1 MSKKTRNADRK
12 EARKQNRK
20 QTREVNASNRLSTRT
35 DNKASRKL
43 QRADDKEFRQFL
55 REQHKA
61 RRKGINNELTRQV
74 FRYKLGEYEAG
85 GNPYAQ
91 PTSAA
96 TSGYTS
102 TMSGMAGAQQA
113 QQQLAQ
119 LQQEVMLS
127 QQQQK
132 QKADEAE
139 AAKVAQFQQGMQTGA
154 ADLGQDFGQDAVQK
168 AANAARMAKIAKG
181 TASAKQV
188 AKASKDTGQLLTNLG
203 NYGKGAADGASAAS
217 AAGTSIGAG
226 PIAAAASLAGK
237 GIEHVSDDKD
247 DTKTNFGEGAGRL
260 ISGAGSGVGM
270 AAMLGLGPVGLI
282 GAGLVG
288 GTAALLNQRK
298 KKLAAREEEEKV
310 AEQQEQI
317 ASSEQR
323 AFEQSMV
330 RTGQDQ
336 GYNIG
341 NSMTNSYLPGYQM
354 KAGGLWANIH
364 AKRKRIAEGSGES
377 MRKPGS
383 KGAPTDK
390 NLQNSKQAGGS
401 YMKPLAG
408 GAVEFMGPKH
418 AQGGIMLDAQTEVE
432 GGETMDKVNM
442 KNGGP
447 GDYIFSD
454 FLKVGKKTFAQRH
467 KEMLERGG
475 TQADIQKLA
484 KMQEEVAKREGRDE
498 NGERN
503 PKMIMEE
510 GGFST
515 GEETTNVIPTTEAL
529 EDFELDPESAYA
541 RDFPEG
547 QSKTEEG
554 LYRRADG
561 DAVTMAEVDA
571 LKANNPWYNWEDF
584 DPTNAEDVEK
594 FQEAYNEQ
602 APEGSKIKVD
612 GKVGEQTVSAYI
624 PYKRQEEAIVTQDTP
639 EEVDDTPQESVEEE
653 VGDGL
658 KLRKDIILPYQLLGP
673 MAELNTKYPQPN
685 KVAAATTGRIKLPR
699 VNFNSERAA
708 SSGNTNA
715 ANKFIQNQAAGPG
728 AISAMM
734 ATNEKQRAGNL
745 NIANAEAR
753 NNKQLAAQEE
763 MGNLQ
768 ASQFDAQNV
777 TRARQFNAAT
787 QNQRDQNEYEKRMLA
802 FNQFGTNAAQYA
814 NDIRSYKGEERFAE
828 ASQISGEYTRQK
840 YLEELRK
847 QSKRKKSEYFGMN
860 DTQLR
865 EQAARMTQGAP
876 TYNAQDRERVGAV
889 TDAMTQAQEQT
900 TQSKRGGYVRK
911 IGKIKRKR
919 K

>member
-1 MSKKTRNADRK
+1 MANKKLKTNNTSSKYLSGGLGDPIKKVLRKQARVTKRAQKKFERNSKKGVRK
-12 EARKQNRK
+12 FQA
-20 QTREVNASNRLSTRT
+20 A
-35 DNKASRKL
+35 
-43 QRADDKEFRQFL
+43 
-55 REQHKA
+55 
-61 RRKGINNELTRQV
+61 
-74 FRYKLGEYEAG
+74 

-113 QQQLAQ
+113 QMQLAQ

-132 QKADEAE
+132 QKAEEAE
-139 AAKVAQFQQGMQTGA
+139 AAKVAQFQQGMKTGT
-154 ADLGQDFGQDAVQK
+154 ADLGQDLGQDAIQK
-168 AANAARMAKIAKG
+168 AATAARMAKIAKG

-237 GIEHVSDDKD
+237 GVEHVSDDKD

-260 ISGAGSGVGM
+260 LSGAGSGVGM
-270 AAMLGLGPVGLI
+270 AAMLGLGPIGLI

-310 AEQQEQI
+310 ASQQEQV
-317 ASSEQR
+317 AASEQR
-323 AFEQSMV
+323 AFEQSMIS
-330 RTGQDQ
+330 TGQDQ
-336 GYNIG
+336 GYNVG

-354 KAGGLWANIH
+354 KGGGLWANIH
-364 AKRKRIAEGSGES
+364 AKRKRIAAGSGES

-383 KGAPTDK
+383 KGAPTEK
-390 NLQNSKQAGGS
+390 NLKNSKQAGGS

-484 KMQEEVAKREGRDE
+484 KMQEEVANREGRNE

-503 PKMIMEE
+503 PEMIMQG

-515 GEETTNVIPTTEAL
+515 GEETTNVIPSADAL
-529 EDFELDPESAYA
+529 EEYELDPASAYA
-541 RDFPEG
+541 RNFPEG

-554 LYRRADG
+554 LYRRSDG
-561 DAVTMAEVDA
+561 DAVTMGEVEA
-571 LKANNPWYNWEDF
+571 LKANNPWYGDKWDDF
-584 DPTNAEDVEK
+584 DPTNPEDVK
-594 FQEAYNEQ
+594 AFQEAYNEQ
-602 APEGSKIKVD
+602 APEASKIRVD

-624 PYKRQEEAIVTQDTP
+624 PYKRQEDAIVTEETEEEIEDTT
-639 EEVDDTPQESVEEE
+639 EENVEEE
-653 VGDGL
+653 VGEGL
-658 KLRKDIILPYQLLGP
+658 KLSKDIILPYQLLGP

-685 KVAAATTGRIKLPR
+685 KLAAATTGRIKLPR

-715 ANKFIQNQAAGPG
+715 ANKFIQSQAAGPG

-734 ATNEKQRAGNL
+734 ATNEKQRTGNL

-753 NNKQLAAQEE
+753 QNKALAAQEE
-763 MGNLQ
+763 MGNLR

-802 FNQFGTNAAQYA
+802 FNQLGTNAAQYA

-847 QSKRKKSEYFGMN
+847 QSKRKKSDYFGMN

-865 EQAARMTQGAP
+865 EQAAKMSQGAP

-889 TDAMTQAQEQT
+889 TDAMNQAAEPA
-900 TQSKRGGYVRK
+900 QSKRGGYVRK

>member
-1 MSKKTRNADRK
+1 MATKKLKTNSTSSKYLSGGIGDPIKKVLRKQARVTKRAQKKFERNSKKDARQGVRK
-12 EARKQNRK
+12 FQA
-20 QTREVNASNRLSTRT
+20 A
-35 DNKASRKL
+35 
-43 QRADDKEFRQFL
+43 
-55 REQHKA
+55 
-61 RRKGINNELTRQV
+61 
-74 FRYKLGEYEAG
+74 
-85 GNPYAQ
+85 GNPYAM

-102 TMSGMAGAQQA
+102 TMSGMAGAEQA
-113 QQQLAQ
+113 KQQLAQ
-119 LQQEVMLS
+119 LQQEVAAS
-127 QQQQK
+127 QQQQI
-132 QKADEAE
+132 D
-139 AAKVAQFQQGMQTGA
+139 AAQESQRAKDAQFKQGVKTGA
-154 ADLGQDFGQDAVQK
+154 TDIADDFGRKGLQNAVQ
-168 AANAARMAKIAKG
+168 AGRMAKIAKG
-181 TASAKQV
+181 TANAQQV
-188 AKASKDTGQLLTNLG
+188 AKASDTTGQLLANLG
-203 NYGKGAADGASAAS
+203 NYGQGAKAGAEGAA
-217 AAGTSIGAG
+217 AAGNAAGAAATTAGTAGASIGAG
-226 PIAAAASLAGK
+226 PIAAAAALAGK
-237 GIEHVSDDKD
+237 GIEHISDDKD
-247 DTKTNFGEGAGRL
+247 DTKTNFGEGAGRFVA
-260 ISGAGSGVGM
+260 GAGTGVSL
-270 AAMLGLGPVGLI
+270 AAMLATGTALGGPIGLI

-288 GTAALLNQRK
+288 GGMALANQRK
-298 KKLAAREEEEKV
+298 KKLAAREEEKKRL
-310 AEQQEQI
+310 QQEEQI
-317 ASSEQR
+317 GASEQR

-330 RTGQDQ
+330 STGQDQ

-341 NSMTNSYLPGYQM
+341 NSQTNSYLPGYQM
-354 KAGGLWANIH
+354 KGGGLWANIH

-377 MRKPGS
+377 MRKPGA
-383 KGAPTDK
+383 KGAPTAE
-390 NLQNSKQAGGS
+390 NLKNSKQAGGS

-418 AQGGIMLDAQTEVE
+418 SKGGIMLDAQTEVE

-510 GGFST
+510 GGATDYSFFDNDSY
-515 GEETTNVIPTTEAL
+515 GAIPADAAGG
-529 EDFELDPESAYA
+529 DFELDAENAYA
-541 RDFPEG
+541 RRFPEE
-547 QSKTEEG
+547 QHKTEEG
-554 LYRRADG
+554 LYRRDDG
-561 DAVTMAEVDA
+561 DKVTSAEVEG
-571 LKANNPWYNWEDF
+571 LKANNPWYDWENF
-584 DPTNAEDVEK
+584 DPTDPESVMK
-594 FQEAYNEQ
+594 FQEAYNAQ
-602 APEGSKIKVD
+602 APEASEIRVD

-624 PYKRQEEAIVTQDTP
+624 PYKKGASKEEITGGDDGGEKEIPSDIP
-639 EEVDDTPQESVEEE
+639 EKIPTT
-653 VGDGL
+653 GI
-658 KLRKDIILPYQLLGP
+658 KLRKDVLLPYQLMGP
-673 MAELNTKYPQPN
+673 LAELNSKYPQPN

-708 SSGNTNA
+708 SSASSNA
-715 ANKFIQNQAAGPG
+715 ANKFIQSQAAGPG
-728 AISAMM
+728 AIAAMM
-734 ATNEKQRAGNL
+734 ATNEKQRSSNMQ
-745 NIANAEAR
+745 IANAEAR

-802 FNQFGTNAAQYA
+802 FNQLGTNTAQYA
-814 NDIRSYKGEERFAE
+814 NDIRAYKAEERFAE
-828 ASQISGEYTRQK
+828 ASQIGGEYTRQK

-847 QSKRKKSEYFGMN
+847 QSKRKKSDYFGMN

-865 EQAARMTQGAP
+865 EQAARMSQGAP
-876 TYNAQDRERVGAV
+876 TYNAQDGERVEAV
-889 TDAMTQAQEQT
+889 TNAMTQAQQQT
-900 TQSKRGGYVRK
+900 TQSKRGGYLGK